1 MILSKTGSG
10 ALAFSRSLAYTGLV
24 VIPSLFVALGCGSEP
39 APPPPEATDTDV
51 EDLKVQMEG
60 IEFGTEVSPPPNTEG
75 GESDSSS
82 PGLPMEEEG
91 EN

>member
-1 MILSKTGSG
+1 MALSKTMQR
-10 ALAFSRSLAYTGLV
+10 ALAFQRRLAYTALV
-24 VIPSLFVALGCGSEP
+24 VIPSLFVASGCGGEP
-39 APPPPEATDTDV
+39 APPPPEASKTDV

-60 IEFGTEVSPPPNTEG
+60 IEFGTEVSPPTKIEG

-82 PGLPMEEEG
+82 QGLPMEEEG